1 MKLYYAPASSY
12 SQRVLIALY
21 EKQIDFDAIEVNLFD
36 PEERSRYLQINP
48 FGKIPTLVT
57 DDGQIIFEACIII
70 EYLDR
75 HFPNKPQL
83 IPEDLERALEVR
95 AIARIIDVYINTG
108 REALFA
114 DTQRAIEERGSKEV
128 IKAKRL
134 LETACVLLDEKLQKR
149 IWLAGENFSLADCTA
164 APVLAYLRIVYDY
177 KHLSRLTNYVK
188 RLEARSSVA
197 KVQSEGREQMKKM
210 LASLKY
216 AIELVEI

>member
-21 EKQIDFDAIEVNLFD
+21 EKQIDFEAIEVNLFD
-36 PEERSRYLQINP
+36 PAMRSQYLQINP
-48 FGKIPTLVT
+48 FGKIPTLIT
-57 DDGQIIFEACIII
+57 DDGKIIFEACIII

-75 HFPNKPQL
+75 HFSNQPQL
-83 IPEDLERALEVR
+83 IPEDLEKALEVR
-95 AIARIIDVYINTG
+95 SLERIIDIYINNG

-134 LETACVLLDEKLQKR
+134 LETACILLDNKLQER
-149 IWLAGENFSLADCTA
+149 TWLAGENFSFADCTA
-164 APVLAYLRIVYDY
+164 APVLNYLRIVYDY
-177 KHLSRLTNYVK
+177 KHLSHLTDYVR

-197 KVQSEGREQMKKM
+197 KVQSEGKEQMKRM
-210 LASLKY
+210 LAGLKY

>member
-36 PEERSRYLQINP
+36 TEERSQYLQINP

-57 DDGQIIFEACIII
+57 DDGQILFEACIII

-75 HFPNKPQL
+75 HFPNQPQL
-83 IPEDLERALEVR
+83 IPEDLEQALEVR
-95 AIARIIDVYINTG
+95 SIERIIDVYINNG

-134 LETACVLLDEKLQKR
+134 LETACVLLNGKLQGR
-149 IWLAGENFSLADCTA
+149 TWLAGENFSLADCTA
-164 APVLAYLRIVYDY
+164 APILAYLRMVYDY
-177 KHLSRLTNYVK
+177 KHLSRLTDYVR

-197 KVQSEGREQMKKM
+197 KVQSEGREQMKRM
-210 LASLKY
+210 LAGLKY
-216 AIELVEI
+216 ALELVEI